1 MEEEK
6 VFSDLRDFGMINYE
20 IYLNDGATS
29 LTEIASRIGTKY
41 DTKNEI
47 ELQSKTLEYLF
58 PLLQSGKIK
67 ASVSYLNERHPTEVD
82 KRKHGR
88 NLEDKPMYFLDN
100 TKIYNDSSQSKEAI
114 EDIRTRWASYKV
126 KEDIIHDMI
135 NASEEDRQAWTIRST
150 FEQLAV
156 LFALPESEC
165 F

>member
-1 MEEEK
+1 MEEK
-6 VFSDLRDFGMINYE
+6 VFSDLGDFEMINYQLY
-20 IYLNDGATS
+20 IHNGTIGLNEVA
-29 LTEIASRIGTKY
+29 ARISEKY

-47 ELQSKTLEYLF
+47 ELQSRTLEYLL

-67 ASVSYLNERHPTEVD
+67 VSVSTENRRHPTEAD
-82 KRKHGR
+82 KKKYGQ
-88 NLEDKPMYFLDN
+88 NLEDKPMYFLDE
-100 TKIYNDSSQSKEAI
+100 TKIYNNPHQAEQAI

-135 NASEEDRQAWTIRST
+135 NASDEDSMTWDIRST
-150 FEQLAV
+150 FEQLGV